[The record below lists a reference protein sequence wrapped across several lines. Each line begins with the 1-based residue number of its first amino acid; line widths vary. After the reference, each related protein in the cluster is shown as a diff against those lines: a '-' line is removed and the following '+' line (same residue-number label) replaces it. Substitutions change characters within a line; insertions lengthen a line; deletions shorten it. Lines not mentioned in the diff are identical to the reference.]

1 MYGIHVNTL
10 NVYLSSDTTNLTTPI
25 WSRKGTQGN
34 QWRMGQFQIAGD
46 STTSSVTN
54 VIID

>member
-10 NVYLSSDTTNLTTPI
+10 NVYLSSGTTNLTTPI